1 MVKLGYNYRI
11 TDIQCALGISQIKK
25 LDKFVK
31 RRKQI
36 AKIYFKNF
44 KNIEN
49 ISLPKIKAGN
59 SRISSFST
67 LN

>member
-36 AKIYFKNF
+36 AKNLF
-44 KNIEN
+44 
-49 ISLPKIKAGN
+49 
-59 SRISSFST
+59 
-67 LN
+67 